1 MRPDTDAY
9 FKLTNEGESRWWSW
23 GIVFW
28 FTVLGWLAAQLFI
41 TSPVGPLL
49 QAADPE
55 LSKEMMEA
63 SMAAFTGDNMATMA
77 IMSATFGLS
86 SILGIIFWISHRAV
100 KKVPSQG
107 LLITS
112 IIMFVIAFLS
122 LIPIFL
128 ILIFTDAKLT
138 SEDIRPLLKTCGSFS
153 LLCIFIGAVF
163 LISNKTT
170 LQIAKRIN
178 GVLCGLMVVTSLV
191 SFAKLIPLMS
201 TPELTQLNPKIVAAS
216 PVIFMLILLTFPGA
230 LVAPYLG
237 QKFIHNRT
245 IKSLHT
251 AASNIRW
258 NRGLQAFFVTWAV
271 LGTITAIL
279 HFTGISPVRSNLG
292 AQGFIAYSL
301 VCLLFLPLQSGTE
314 EIIFRGYLNQGFNHL
329 LKNKWVT
336 FIITSLLF
344 MAMHLANPEAL
355 AGKESGMLTLTM
367 SHYFLFGFIACL
379 MVWMDDGLESAIGF
393 HAANNT
399 FAGIFV
405 NYEGSVIPTPSLFM
419 ATSNPKIDVF
429 VGLATLGLIAA
440 IMWKTRKP
448 LT

>member
-49 QAADPE
+49 DAADPE
-55 LSKEMMEA
+55 LSNEMMEA
-63 SMAAFTGDNMATMA
+63 SMGAFSGDNMATMA
-77 IMSATFGLS
+77 IIGASFVLS
-86 SILGIIFWISHRAV
+86 TILGIIFWIANRTTKNTV
-100 KKVPSQG
+100 
-107 LLITS
+107 
-112 IIMFVIAFLS
+112 
-122 LIPIFL
+122 
-128 ILIFTDAKLT
+128 
-138 SEDIRPLLKTCGSFS
+138 RR
-153 LLCIFIGAVF
+153 VF
-163 LISNKTT
+163 
-170 LQIAKRIN
+170 
-178 GVLCGLMVVTSLV
+178 GVLCGLMVVISLA
-191 SFAKLIPLMS
+191 SFAKIIPIMS
-201 TPELTQLNPKIVAAS
+201 TPELTELNPKIVSAS
-216 PVIFMLILLTFPGA
+216 PIIFMLILLTFPGA
-230 LVAPYLG
+230 LIAPYLG

-245 IKSLHT
+245 IKSMHT
-251 AASNIRW
+251 AASKIRW

-279 HFTGISPVRSNLG
+279 HFTGISPVKSNIG
-292 AQGFIAYSL
+292 AQGFFAYSL
-301 VCLLFLPLQSGTE
+301 VCILFLPLQSGTE
-314 EIIFRGYLNQGFNHL
+314 EIIFRGYLNQGFTHL
-329 LKNKWVT
+329 LKNKWVA

-379 MVWMDDGLESAIGF
+379 MVWMDNGLESAIGF

>member
-1 MRPDTDAY
+1 MRPETDAY
-9 FKLTNEGESRWWSW
+9 LNLTQDGESRWWSW

-28 FTVLGWLAAQLFI
+28 FTVLGWLAAQLLI

-55 LSKEMMEA
+55 LSNQMTEA
-63 SMAAFTGDNMATMA
+63 SLAIFTGDTAKVMA
-77 IMSATFGLS
+77 ISGGIFFLS
-86 SILGIIFWISHRAV
+86 SIFGIIFWIVNR
-100 KKVPSQG
+100 
-107 LLITS
+107 
-112 IIMFVIAFLS
+112 
-122 LIPIFL
+122 
-128 ILIFTDAKLT
+128 
-138 SEDIRPLLKTCGSFS
+138 
-153 LLCIFIGAVF
+153 
-163 LISNKTT
+163 TT
-170 LQIAKRIN
+170 KDTAKRIF
-178 GVLCGLMVVTSLV
+178 GVLCGLMVVISLM
-191 SFAKLIPLMS
+191 SFAKLIPTMS
-201 TPELTQLNPKIVAAS
+201 SPELSELNPKIVSAS
-216 PVIFMLILLTFPGA
+216 PLIFMLILLTFPGA

-237 QKFIHNRT
+237 QKFIHNRS

-258 NRGLQAFFVTWAV
+258 GRGLQAFFVTWIV
-271 LGTITAIL
+271 LGTFTAVL
-279 HFTGISPVRSNLG
+279 HFTGISTIRSNFG
-292 AQGFIAYSL
+292 AEQFISYSL

-314 EIIFRGYLNQGFNHL
+314 EIIFRGYLNQGVNHL

-336 FIITSLLF
+336 FTITSLLF

-367 SHYFLFGFIACL
+367 SSYFIFGFIACL

-419 ATSNPKIDVF
+419 ATTDPKVDAFI
-429 VGLATLGLIAA
+429 AIASLGLIAA
-440 IMWKTRKP
+440 ILWKTRKP
-448 LT
+448 LS